1 MRDAD
6 LKAEVISNSNPNR
19 VAMVSKVVSESVLD
33 SMTEDGK
40 LPYWTGVH
48 KLDSLRS
55 GEDGKIRSTT
65 TSTFTAVIGKKA
77 RFNAGKLRHIERAK
91 EIFVSTKL
99 NPTKNLKTN
108 EERPIRSTQSR

>member
-19 VAMVSKVVSESVLD
+19 VAMVSKVVSGSVLD

-40 LPYWTGVH
+40 LRYWTVVH

-65 TSTFTAVIGKKA
+65 TSTFTAVLRKKA
-77 RFNAGKLRHIERAK
+77 RFNAGQLRAYRESEGDRRTDK
-91 EIFVSTKL
+91 V
-99 NPTKNLKTN
+99 
-108 EERPIRSTQSR
+108 QSDKKPKDQ